1 MQLGPS
7 DVLLF
12 AWQSARAYAHFS
24 CDSCDDA
31 LRFAVHRAARRM
43 TPISNL
49 AGIEGRL
56 WAELTSSR
64 LISGTVDLGPRLQ
77 PKSAFSRFS
86 PFVGPICKVGFGSRP
101 PSRRRNSDG
110 LIKGGKRTN
119 AGRRRKDRSLDE
131 NRHSS
136 ANANRLHRRE
146 GTLPKPLRAGQIVIR
161 QSA

>member
-77 PKSAFSRFS
+77 PKSAFT
-86 PFVGPICKVGFGSRP
+86 FVTPAILGVSEDVFGPPAHKPAHDSGSRCSC
-101 PSRRRNSDG
+101 SRPA
-110 LIKGGKRTN
+110 
-119 AGRRRKDRSLDE
+119 AGASSGSNLTLD
-131 NRHSS
+131 
-136 ANANRLHRRE
+136 AL
-146 GTLPKPLRAGQIVIR
+146 V
-161 QSA
+161 